1 VIEDRILPMDG
12 IHNFR
17 DYGGYV
23 TREGGRFRTGLLYR
37 SGQHQDA
44 TPNDLE
50 SLSNLK
56 LTTVI
61 DLRGDSERI
70 NYPCARHPDFDAQIL
85 FAPGET
91 ADRSGNAPHVE
102 AAAAVRT
109 AEQASHA
116 MARLYKSMPYRPNLI
131 AIFRLYFDALATRKG
146 ASLIHCLAGK
156 DRTGLA
162 VGLLH
167 KLFGVHDDDIRADY
181 LLTNVAGNINRRIAA
196 GAIAIRRNHGEQ
208 IEDDAI
214 RTLMSVEAHYLDNAF
229 AAIIEQ
235 HGSIAAYAE
244 EILHVSQD
252 KLEKMEAH
260 LLA

>member
-1 VIEDRILPMDG
+1 MEDRIRAMEG

-17 DYGGYV
+17 DYGGYAA
-23 TREGGRFRTGLLYR
+23 RDGSRLRTAVLYR

-44 TPNDLE
+44 TPEDL
-50 SLSNLK
+50 SRVSGLN
-56 LTTVI
+56 LTTVV
-61 DLRGDSERI
+61 DLRGDSERVH
-70 NYPCARHPDFDAQIL
+70 YPCARAEGFDAKIL

-91 ADRSGNAPHVE
+91 ADQSRNAPHVE
-102 AAAAVRT
+102 AAEAVRT
-109 AEQASHA
+109 AGQASDA
-116 MARLYKSMPYRPNLI
+116 MARLYKSMPFRPNLV
-131 AIFRLYFDALATRKG
+131 AVLRLYFDALATRDG

-167 KLFGVHDDDIRADY
+167 KLLGVHDDDIRADY
-181 LLTNVAGNINRRIAA
+181 MLTNRAGNIDRRIAA
-196 GAIAIRRNHGEQ
+196 GAVAIRRNHGDQ

-229 AAIIEQ
+229 AAIIAQ
-235 HGSIAAYAE
+235 HGSIGAYAD
-244 EILHVSQD
+244 EILFVTED
-252 KLEKMEAH
+252 KLEKIEAR

>member
-1 VIEDRILPMDG
+1 MIEDRILPMEG

-23 TREGGRFRTGLLYR
+23 TREGSRFRTGVLYR

-44 TPNDLE
+44 TPEDLE
-50 SLSNLK
+50 SVSDLK

-70 NYPCARHPDFDAQIL
+70 NYPCARHEDFDAQIL

-102 AAAAVRT
+102 AAEAVRT
-109 AEQASHA
+109 ADQARHA
-116 MARLYKSMPYRPNLI
+116 MAHLYKSMPYRPNLI
-131 AIFRLYFDALATRKG
+131 AIFRLYFEALATRNG

-167 KLFGVHDDDIRADY
+167 KLFGVHDDDIQADY
-181 LLTNVAGNINRRIAA
+181 MLTNVAGNIDRRIAA

-235 HGSIAAYAE
+235 HGSVAAYAGE
-244 EILHVSQD
+244 VLHVT
-252 KLEKMEAH
+252 EAKMAKIREY
-260 LLA
+260 LIT

>member
-1 VIEDRILPMDG
+1 VIENRVLPMDG

-17 DYGGYV
+17 DYGGYAA
-23 TREGGRFRTGLLYR
+23 RDGARFRPGLLYR
-37 SGQHQDA
+37 SGQHLDA
-44 TPNDLE
+44 TPDDLATVS
-50 SLSNLK
+50 SLN

-61 DLRGDSERI
+61 DLRGDSERE
-70 NYPCARHPDFDAQIL
+70 NYPCARPEDFAAQIL

-91 ADRSGNAPHVE
+91 ADRGGTAPHLE
-102 AAAAVRT
+102 AAEAVRT
-109 AEQASHA
+109 ADQAGHA
-116 MARLYKSMPYRPNLI
+116 MAKLYKSMPYRANLI
-131 AIFRLYFDALATRKG
+131 AIMRLYFEALATRNG
-146 ASLIHCLAGK
+146 PSLIHCLAGK

-181 LLTNVAGNINRRIAA
+181 MLTNVAGNIERRIAA
-196 GAIAIRRNHGEQ
+196 GAVAIRRNYGEQ

-229 AAIIEQ
+229 TAIVEK

-244 EILHVSQD
+244 DILDVSKD
-252 KLEKMEAH
+252 KMEKMEAH
-260 LLA
+260 ILV

>member
-1 VIEDRILPMDG
+1 MEDRILPMEG

-17 DYGGYV
+17 DYGGYL
-23 TREGGRFRTGLLYR
+23 TRGGSRFRTGLLYR
-37 SGQHQDA
+37 SGQHLDA
-44 TPNDLE
+44 TPDDLATV
-50 SLSNLK
+50 SDLK

-61 DLRGDSERI
+61 DLRGDSERM
-70 NYPCARHPDFDAQIL
+70 NYPCARPEDFQAEIL
-85 FAPGET
+85 FAPGEM
-91 ADRSGNAPHVE
+91 ADRHGNAPHVE
-102 AAAAVRT
+102 AAESVRT
-109 AEQASHA
+109 AEQASQA

-131 AIFRLYFDALATRKG
+131 AIFRLYFDALAKGDG

-167 KLFGVHDDDIRADY
+167 KLFDVHDDDIQADY
-181 LLTNVAGNINRRIAA
+181 MLTNVAGNIDRRIAA
-196 GAIAIRRNHGEQ
+196 GAIAIRRNYGEQ

-214 RTLMSVEAHYLDNAF
+214 RTLMSVEARYLENAF

-244 EILHVSQD
+244 EILHVTKD
-252 KLEKMEAH
+252 KMEEMEAH
-260 LLA
+260 LLD